1 MNEKIKNIFVSVLD
15 VQKEKIMEETSM
27 DDIPEWD
34 SLAHVSLVSAIEEE
48 FDINMSMDEI
58 TSMLSVKNAI
68 EIVSDQL
75 NN

>member
-15 VQKEKIMEETSM
+15 AQKEKIMEETSM